1 MDKSSHQVSYE
12 NGRNDMREQICAL
25 IAYHMEIAARHHGKG
40 SDQHLRYK
48 NLIGD
53 IRYDQEKELEV
64 QTINQIH
71 HDHE

>member
-25 IAYHMEIAARHHGKG
+25 IYHHMEVARTFHGKG
-40 SDQHLRYK
+40 SEEHLRYK

-53 IRYDQEKELEV
+53 IRYDQEKELEA
-64 QTINQIH
+64 QAITEIH

>member
-25 IAYHMEIAARHHGKG
+25 IAHHMEIASRHHGKG

-53 IRYDQEKELEV
+53 IRYDQEQEAGTEI
-64 QTINQIH
+64 INDIH